1 MDIKT
6 LHEKVVSAG
15 KYTPLSQPAI
25 QTKSKPSAAK
35 DLQNKTQ
42 PGFESWE
49 VEKKYKTKL

>member
-35 DLQNKTQ
+35 DLQSKTQ